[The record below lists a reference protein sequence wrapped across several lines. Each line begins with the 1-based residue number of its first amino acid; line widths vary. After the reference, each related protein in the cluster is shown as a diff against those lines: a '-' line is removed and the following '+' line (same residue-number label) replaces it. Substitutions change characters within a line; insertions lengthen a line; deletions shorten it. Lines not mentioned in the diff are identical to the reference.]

1 MLSRL
6 GKMAACILLLVVFTL
21 VNSPLPVRADG
32 GVIVGYDLWIALKE
46 GQQIAV
52 ITIQNKDTTKIDLF
66 ISILDKTNESHE
78 VVFFLPLGTKTTNFY
93 AVEQNLSTFDRDTTR
108 GLDSILR
115 SSADRKKQA
124 IQALFSGTLLNNGAL
139 LIPLWAPMLLSG
151 CAAAEPKPEATF
163 QTESSQI
170 SIYGIDENTNLEALI
185 STTGLHSSVKETLS
199 RLRGQQIAVV
209 KIQTQ
214 PQDSGSTGTGREPSE
229 PGIHLSWYTSFVP
242 TKSGATYSY
251 PLGTGASWSKP
262 IELTRV
268 YIVAPTGMDFDVTYP
283 ALGSKQSGY
292 DYIKGARIA
301 DYYQVPAYA
310 VDEARG
316 SFGRVWRATYTQSNP
331 SEDIVIVARPQ
342 TTLGRLRA
350 SIEESAIELALG
362 FALIAGLAI
371 WILAWHFLMPRFLGE
386 GPEHNPRL
394 RWYYSLI
401 YPGLNAV
408 LMVFPGSVLY
418 LFFLLGLTIPSL
430 AILFVVLGG
439 ASIGVFVLVHTDAR
453 YLSVSREKAIGAF
466 VLVSLASSGAYLLL
480 AFTFAKLTG
489 II

>member
-1 MLSRL
+1 
-6 GKMAACILLLVVFTL
+6 
-21 VNSPLPVRADG
+21 
-32 GVIVGYDLWIALKE
+32 
-46 GQQIAV
+46 
-52 ITIQNKDTTKIDLF
+52 
-66 ISILDKTNESHE
+66 
-78 VVFFLPLGTKTTNFY
+78 
-93 AVEQNLSTFDRDTTR
+93 
-108 GLDSILR
+108 
-115 SSADRKKQA
+115 
-124 IQALFSGTLLNNGAL
+124 
-139 LIPLWAPMLLSG
+139 
-151 CAAAEPKPEATF
+151 
-163 QTESSQI
+163 
-170 SIYGIDENTNLEALI
+170 
-185 STTGLHSSVKETLS
+185 
-199 RLRGQQIAVV
+199 
-209 KIQTQ
+209 
-214 PQDSGSTGTGREPSE
+214 
-229 PGIHLSWYTSFVP
+229 
-242 TKSGATYSY
+242 
-251 PLGTGASWSKP
+251 
-262 IELTRV
+262 
-268 YIVAPTGMDFDVTYP
+268 MDFDVTYP

-480 AFTFAKLTG
+480 AFAFAKLTG